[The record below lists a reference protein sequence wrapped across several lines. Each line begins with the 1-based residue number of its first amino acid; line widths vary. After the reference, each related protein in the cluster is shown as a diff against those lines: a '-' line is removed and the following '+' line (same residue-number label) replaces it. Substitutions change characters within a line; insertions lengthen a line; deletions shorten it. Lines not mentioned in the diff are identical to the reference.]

1 MFEKIVVV
9 DSTGLNMAGM
19 ALLMTFMVFVV
30 FNDLRMI
37 F

>member
-1 MFEKIVVV
+1 V
-9 DSTGLNMAGM
+9 NMAGM